1 MLMQAWS
8 RHSSYAFIVF
18 CLLSN
23 QKIPRGFFEGGL
35 VLKCKISANA
45 WNDFVCDAGC
55 FEAERATAGHEVDK
69 GDASRMACVILSG
82 ARSAKSKDLY
92 CFENHRGGDGFF
104 ERGVVHESLKAAL
117 VEFFAGEVKPD
128 GAAVV

>member
-1 MLMQAWS
+1 ML
-8 RHSSYAFIVF
+8 
-18 CLLSN
+18 
-23 QKIPRGFFEGGL
+23 E
-35 VLKCKISANA
+35 CKIATSAR
-45 WNDFVCDAGC
+45 NDFVCNAGG
-55 FEAERATAGHEVDK
+55 FEAERSATGHEVDK

-117 VEFFAGEVKPD
+117 VEFFAGEV
-128 GAAVV
+128 